1 MLISNCVFLLQT
13 IDTFPGAILILAGA
27 VNIANIVIFGVVFYF
42 RDEMKCDE
50 AKPDIGESLE
60 LEQSKS

>member
-1 MLISNCVFLLQT
+1 MQT

-27 VNIANIVIFGVVFYF
+27 VNIAKIVIFGVVFYF